1 MFVNAL
7 LRRSDKI
14 PLDYILPT
22 KSSLDE
28 KVQSGLE
35 RATNHRRVVLK
46 NLCFVRIT
54 AIRERKRKP
63 KLRDLLKLVRENPNV
78 NKDDILNKLIQL
90 YSNKNATLVTED
102 EKFDKMSGY
111 FDRMKKVFQ
120 IHQETLGDIDQK
132 LNQLMKRR
140 QDRENAGE

>member
-22 KSSLDE
+22 ASSLDE
-28 KVQSGLE
+28 SVQSGLE
-35 RATNHRRVVLK
+35 RAANHRRVVLK
-46 NLCFVRIT
+46 NVCFDRIT
-54 AIRERKRKP
+54 AVRDQKRKP
-63 KLRDLLKLVRENPNV
+63 KLKDLLRLIRENPQLD
-78 NKDDILNKLIQL
+78 KDFILSKLMQL
-90 YSNKNATLVTED
+90 YSNKATTIVTED
-102 EKFDKMSGY
+102 KKFDTISGY

-140 QDRENAGE
+140 